1 MFRNTTMKTGAVAAV
16 FATALTLAGC
26 GTTPGDRA
34 VSGGL
39 LGAGA
44 GAAIGSFSGDAG
56 KGAVIGGVGGAALG
70 ALTTPPPGYY
80 DGYGYNRAPGYYDR
94 YGYYHESGA
103 TRCVRYS
110 SYSGRCIEWR
120 RY

>member
-1 MFRNTTMKTGAVAAV
+1 MFRNTTMKSGAIAAV
-16 FATALTLAGC
+16 FATALALTGC
-26 GTTPGDRA
+26 GTTPGERA
-34 VSGGL
+34 VSGGV

-44 GAAIGSFSGDAG
+44 GAAIGSVTGSAG
-56 KGAVIGGVGGAALG
+56 RGAVIGGVGGAALG
-70 ALTTPPPGYY
+70 ALTSPPGYY
-80 DGYGYNRAPGYYDR
+80 DRDGYYDR
-94 YGYYHESGA
+94 YGYYDRGY

>member
-1 MFRNTTMKTGAVAAV
+1 MFRNATMKSGAIAAT
-16 FATALTLAGC
+16 FATALALAGC
-26 GTTPGDRA
+26 GTAPGERA

-44 GAAIGSFSGDAG
+44 GAAIGSVTGSAG
-56 KGAVIGGVGGAALG
+56 RGAVIGGVGGAALG
-70 ALTTPPPGYY
+70 ALTSP
-80 DGYGYNRAPGYYDR
+80 PGYYDR
-94 YGYYHESGA
+94 YGRYSYYDRGYYDRGY

>member
-1 MFRNTTMKTGAVAAV
+1 MFRNATIKGGAMAAI
-16 FATALTLAGC
+16 FATALALAGC

-39 LGAGA
+39 LGAGG
-44 GAAIGSFSGDAG
+44 GAAIGSLYGDAG

-80 DGYGYNRAPGYYDR
+80 DRYGYYDR
-94 YGYYHESGA
+94 SGYYNGYYGSGY

-110 SYSGRCIEWR
+110 SYSGRCVEWR